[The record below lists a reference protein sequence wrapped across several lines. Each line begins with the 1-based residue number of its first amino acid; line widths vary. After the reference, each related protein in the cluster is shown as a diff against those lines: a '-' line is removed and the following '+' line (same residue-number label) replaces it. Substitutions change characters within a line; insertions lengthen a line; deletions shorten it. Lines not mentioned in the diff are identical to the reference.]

1 MQILRDKARYVRK
14 AIYIYIILKESKEW
28 DEMGRNLHDWII
40 AQKMNISMSKVTA
53 DRIIR
58 ILRQSREK

>member
-1 MQILRDKARYVRK
+1 MSVKR
-14 AIYIYIILKESKEW
+14 YIYIILKESKEW

-40 AQKMNISMSKVTA
+40 AQKMNISKVTA

>member
-1 MQILRDKARYVRK
+1 MSVKR
-14 AIYIYIILKESKEW
+14 YIYIILKESKEW